1 MADITGYLKIIS
13 EANSG
18 ESVRDAIINCM
29 RTINDDAAIKCT
41 SLVITS
47 ADNITYKPGTGK
59 AFRSVTVNI
68 DGSGSSDPE
77 STKTYEQLEI
87 TEATENQTFPPE
99 GHEGVAYNKV
109 VVNIDWESVLSHS
122 DDFEEE
128 SHMTIIETD
137 PTTGKKFWDPVMWR
151 GKKYT
156 ARVWIDTDT
165 GLPDYP
171 GGGGGGTPGAP
182 CNINF
187 YRKDTGDLIE
197 STVGTYG
204 TPLSYSFT
212 SEWAKNNSVIWS
224 PDPFMGVT
232 SNPMNC
238 YGEVSTSVYSKGDTT
253 SDSWEVICANKGGS
267 KYGIGTIKNLILT
280 GLPYDTHHGDGW
292 IHEATLRSKTYNRTG
307 GTPTSPATCTY
318 PAKDVIGKTFK
329 MIKIADGAEGTTST
343 WMCFLSKTLP
353 SSLYPDLGDPFPLVA
368 WQQYT
373 QGGITNDEMD
383 YYPTSYI
390 HQFLNLCLL
399 PAFPKCL
406 RDSIRSVGTKTAMA
420 QASNIMSEQRF
431 SEPTEM
437 QIGTWNGASCRLWI
451 PSIGEWK
458 GDPTLS
464 HDEWKE
470 SAMAASFGVYDDIYE
485 SKGHDYGSHA
495 VKGGF
500 SMADIYNMLVDAGE
514 TNAAIPFFRTMIFS
528 RNSNDGGFIGIIPD
542 TNKGY
547 MVPAKI
553 GASPNGILWGDFQ
566 YRLPICFCL

>member
-109 VVNIDWESVLSHS
+109 VVNIDWEAVLSHS

-128 SHMTIIETD
+128 SHMQFVETD
-137 PTTGKKFWDPVMWR
+137 PTTGKKYWDPVMWA

-156 ARVWIDTDT
+156 ARVWIDTDL

-171 GGGGGGTPGAP
+171 GGGGSGTPGAP

-197 STVGTYG
+197 STIGTYG

-238 YGEVSTSVYSKGDTT
+238 YGEVSTSVYSKGETT
-253 SDSWEVICANKGGS
+253 TDSWEVICSKQGKG
-267 KYGIGTIKNLILT
+267 YPVGTVKNLVLN
-280 GLPYDTHHGDGW
+280 GSPYDESHGDGW
-292 IHEATLRSKTYNRTG
+292 IHEAVLRSKTYNRTG
-307 GTPTSPATCTY
+307 GTPVSPATYTY
-318 PAKDVIGKTFK
+318 TAKDAIGKTFK
-329 MIKIADGAEGTTST
+329 MIKIADEADGTNST

-353 SSLYPDLGDPFPLVA
+353 SNLYPSSPPLIE

-373 QGGITNDEMD
+373 QDGIVNDEMD

-406 RDSIRSVGTKTAMA
+406 RDSIRSVGTKTVMA
-420 QASNIMSEQRF
+420 QASTVVSGQEF
-431 SEPTEM
+431 SEPTEV

-470 SAMAASFGVYDDIYE
+470 AAIAAGFNVHDNIYE
-485 SKGHDYGSHA
+485 SKGFNYGANA

-500 SMADIYNMLVDAGE
+500 SMADIYNMLIAAGE
-514 TNAAIPFFRTMIFS
+514 SNISIPFFRTMLFAT
-528 RNSNDGGFIGIIPD
+528 GGNHASFIGITPD
-542 TNKGY
+542 TVKGY
-547 MVPAKI
+547 MVPSEI
-553 GASPNGILWGDFQ
+553 VASPNGILWGDFQ